1 MDFDEIIRGSS
12 ISSLMTYPE
21 LTDTVSDG
29 YGVAHSC
36 GTISYQIAQD
46 NVLAQN
52 SYVTVQHSALD
63 S

>member
-1 MDFDEIIRGSS
+1 
-12 ISSLMTYPE
+12 MTYLE

-29 YGVAHSC
+29 YGIIGSC

-46 NVLAQN
+46 NVLALN
-52 SYVTVQHSALD
+52 YVTVQHSASD